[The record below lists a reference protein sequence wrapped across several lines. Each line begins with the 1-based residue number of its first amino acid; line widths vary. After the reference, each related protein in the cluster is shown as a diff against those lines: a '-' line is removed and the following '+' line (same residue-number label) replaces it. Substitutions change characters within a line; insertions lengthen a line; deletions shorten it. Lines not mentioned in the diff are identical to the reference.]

1 LKPLGQL
8 SPNWFMKHALGSYA
22 NHQKDLTMLGD
33 NFIPNIEEQTGLTTK
48 QFVLLAIKKGLGDP
62 AIKPGVRMAWLK
74 EEYGLGHGHAMA
86 MAHAIKTALLK
97 ARGK

>member
-1 LKPLGQL
+1 
-8 SPNWFMKHALGSYA
+8 
-22 NHQKDLTMLGD
+22 MLGD
-33 NFIPNIEEQTGLTTK
+33 NYIPIVEKKTGLTTK
-48 QFVLLAIKKGLGDP
+48 QFAALAIKKGLGDP

-97 ARGK
+97 APEK